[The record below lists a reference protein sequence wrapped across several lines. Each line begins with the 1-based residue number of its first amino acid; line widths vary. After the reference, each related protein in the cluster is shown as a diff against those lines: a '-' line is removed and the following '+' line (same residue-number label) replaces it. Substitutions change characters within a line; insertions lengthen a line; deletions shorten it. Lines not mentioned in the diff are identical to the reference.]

1 MRLRR
6 IACRP
11 LRLEGHRAEARA
23 ACPEAT
29 DACTRAD
36 APTEAARA
44 RARAARLG
52 RSSLSAPSP
61 PP

>member
-6 IACRP
+6 IAGRP
-11 LRLEGHRAEARA
+11 LRPEGHRAEARA
-23 ACPEAT
+23 ACLEAA

-36 APTEAARA
+36 APAEAARA
-44 RARAARLG
+44 RTRAAELD